1 MLIQSKV
8 TRRHSALTA
17 CGFPSLS
24 KCRVKSSST
33 CFHSEIFINLL
44 FFFSLNIRWT
54 WILLLFHLL
63 VPWRRNAFD
72 NDTNIETFAIQFLA
86 EKHAQTND
94 LQRSMFWSDLVMPSP
109 PIDNH
114 KKNNNQ
120 APFGFITA
128 YRFFA
133 LQDHGVMFPSQNSNA
148 LPLCAESA
156 LNNQIHLYA
165 EKSVF
170 FRVHFSDFDK
180 CPKTYPPKTPPEFNW
195 GCRTKCLVTG
205 QQNGRSAMDLAAQIT
220 KAKKYHQKQD
230 LIENLLHKRQCRT
243 NISWH

>member
-1 MLIQSKV
+1 M
-8 TRRHSALTA
+8 HST
-17 CGFPSLS
+17 
-24 KCRVKSSST
+24 T
-33 CFHSEIFINLL
+33 
-44 FFFSLNIRWT
+44 
-54 WILLLFHLL
+54 
-63 VPWRRNAFD
+63 
-72 NDTNIETFAIQFLA
+72 DTNIETFAIQVLA

-114 KKNNNQ
+114 KKKQ
-120 APFGFITA
+120 QPRRLLGSSLLTV
-128 YRFFA
+128 FFA

-195 GCRTKCLVTG
+195 GCRKKCLVTG
-205 QQNGRSAMDLAAQIT
+205 QQNGGSAMDVAAQIT
-220 KAKKYHQKQD
+220 KAKKYDQKQD
-230 LIENLLHKRQCRT
+230 LIGK
-243 NISWH
+243 SSA